1 MHKEVQSL
9 LERQPNCFYLL
20 AKKKNIYVCF
30 VDIYTV
36 LVANSSCEHFVSVKF
51 TVKSNGYKHAPFL
64 VLLEAIPHKVGSSI
78 NKR

>member
-1 MHKEVQSL
+1 MHKEVRSL

-20 AKKKNIYVCF
+20 AKKKKKVGF

-36 LVANSSCEHFVSVKF
+36 LVANSSSEHFVSVKF
-51 TVKSNGYKHAPFL
+51 TVKSNGCKYAPFL
-64 VLLEAIPHKVGSSI
+64 VLLEAIPHKVESSI